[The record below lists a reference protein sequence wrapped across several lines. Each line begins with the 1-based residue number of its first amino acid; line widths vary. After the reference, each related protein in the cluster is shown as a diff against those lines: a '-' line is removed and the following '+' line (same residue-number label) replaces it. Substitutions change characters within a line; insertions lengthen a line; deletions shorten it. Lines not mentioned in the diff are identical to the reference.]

1 MNPGAVVDVAK
12 PPGHRTPRSPWEGKS
27 VLASPLGLCPPHLPC
42 CRGSRASP
50 CSGRLWSRH
59 LAQQLFRAGP
69 TRAPLLPPRLAP
81 VDPSGQA
88 VQGTPPR
95 GEAWANVDG
104 PPSLQDRTKASTVP
118 ARSPGVWLVCSTA
131 AQREPKWGLN
141 CRLLTASHPSRPE
154 ESGEWKSQDVWG
166 SQSRTNPCL
175 SLSWQRLGA
184 SSGHGQRSGC
194 GVLVTR
200 VHRAEQQVP
209 PPGQADPR
217 ASLSQGCGPEPAGQ
231 RPCQALSTV
240 PTSPHPVPRP
250 PGSGPPQGGKGS
262 AALSLQPRLSA
273 PVTCL
278 LRPRPTPLTACAGQL
293 LGPELLIGLGAGRSA
308 GRAGAPAASPSLLE
322 LTSWLEGAHPAE
334 QAANLLRLHSQ
345 PHPPGW
351 SAHGPP
357 TVPSSLTTKSSGT
370 GPKHAGQLLG
380 LPVLGGVCRAG
391 GRGLGLLLL
400 LTSTRKRGPELDDY
414 DFYTIPVTTRPVD
427 HSNSS
432 AQRRLQGDE
441 NIGTDAEERRPVKN
455 LQRASCR
462 KRTEDHQVPLQMHRE
477 PCVLA
482 NILGNGGY
490 ITRHQQVLDQM
501 ATSVTMTLL
510 TTWRSQT
517 WFRPSTG
524 PVGLEP
530 ELCLVATTTVFEFV
544 CKITCPG
551 NMRTRFPPEQQV
563 WQLVSS
569 VKRTLHGTWNPN
581 QARLNTGPVNIFQRA
596 SWGKRTGDLQVPLQ
610 MHREPCVLANILGNG
625 GYITRHQQV
634 LDQMATS
641 VKMTLLTTWRSQTWF
656 RPSTGPVGL
665 EPELCLVATTTIFEF
680 ICKTTCPGNMRT
692 RFPPEQQVW
701 QLVSSVKRTLHGTW
715 NPNQARLNT
724 GPVNIVQRA
733 SWEKRTGDLQVPLQ
747 MHREP
752 CVLANILG
760 NGGHIT
766 RHQQVLDQKATSVK
780 RTLHRTCS
788 PNQVRPNPA
797 PGGGQ
802 PGQCLESVNLSSPS
816 TLLGNQQRVY
826 VFLFII
832 FFLVFSIFLF
842 K

>member
-1 MNPGAVVDVAK
+1 MDTWWTCHAPFQVMAAWGTESRR
-12 PPGHRTPRSPWEGKS
+12 GTH
-27 VLASPLGLCPPHLPC
+27 LMASPRIMELMSPVLP
-42 CRGSRASP
+42 AYMMV
-50 CSGRLWSRH
+50 
-59 LAQQLFRAGP
+59 F
-69 TRAPLLPPRLAP
+69 
-81 VDPSGQA
+81 
-88 VQGTPPR
+88 
-95 GEAWANVDG
+95 
-104 PPSLQDRTKASTVP
+104 SLQ
-118 ARSPGVWLVCSTA
+118 
-131 AQREPKWGLN
+131 
-141 CRLLTASHPSRPE
+141 
-154 ESGEWKSQDVWG
+154 
-166 SQSRTNPCL
+166 
-175 SLSWQRLGA
+175 
-184 SSGHGQRSGC
+184 
-194 GVLVTR
+194 
-200 VHRAEQQVP
+200 
-209 PPGQADPR
+209 
-217 ASLSQGCGPEPAGQ
+217 
-231 RPCQALSTV
+231 
-240 PTSPHPVPRP
+240 
-250 PGSGPPQGGKGS
+250 
-262 AALSLQPRLSA
+262 
-273 PVTCL
+273 
-278 LRPRPTPLTACAGQL
+278 
-293 LGPELLIGLGAGRSA
+293 
-308 GRAGAPAASPSLLE
+308 
-322 LTSWLEGAHPAE
+322 
-334 QAANLLRLHSQ
+334 
-345 PHPPGW
+345 
-351 SAHGPP
+351 
-357 TVPSSLTTKSSGT
+357 
-370 GPKHAGQLLG
+370 
-380 LPVLGGVCRAG
+380 
-391 GRGLGLLLL
+391 
-400 LTSTRKRGPELDDY
+400 TSTRKRGPELDDY

-441 NIGTDAEERRPVKN
+441 NIGTDAEERRTVKN
-455 LQRASCR
+455 LQRASWG
-462 KRTEDHQVPLQMHRE
+462 KRTEDLQVPLQMHGE

-501 ATSVTMTLL
+501 ATSVKMTLL

-530 ELCLVATTTVFEFV
+530 ELCLVATTTIFEFI
-544 CKITCPG
+544 CKITSPG

-634 LDQMATS
+634 LDQKATSVKRTLHGTWNPNQARLNTGPVNIFQRASWGKRTGDLQVPLQMHREPCVLANILGNGGYITRHQQVLDQKATS

-665 EPELCLVATTTIFEF
+665 EPELCLMTTTSIFVLLLL
-680 ICKTTCPGNMRT
+680 KTIGQGNMGT
-692 RFPPEQQVW
+692 SFPPEHNMH
-701 QLVSSVKRTLHGTW
+701 QLVS
-715 NPNQARLNT
+715 
-724 GPVNIVQRA
+724 
-733 SWEKRTGDLQVPLQ
+733 
-747 MHREP
+747 
-752 CVLANILG
+752 
-760 NGGHIT
+760 
-766 RHQQVLDQKATSVK
+766 SVK

>member
-1 MNPGAVVDVAK
+1 MDTWWTCHAPFQVMAAWGTESRR
-12 PPGHRTPRSPWEGKS
+12 GTH
-27 VLASPLGLCPPHLPC
+27 LMASPRIMELMSPVLP
-42 CRGSRASP
+42 AYMMV
-50 CSGRLWSRH
+50 
-59 LAQQLFRAGP
+59 F
-69 TRAPLLPPRLAP
+69 
-81 VDPSGQA
+81 
-88 VQGTPPR
+88 
-95 GEAWANVDG
+95 
-104 PPSLQDRTKASTVP
+104 SLQ
-118 ARSPGVWLVCSTA
+118 
-131 AQREPKWGLN
+131 
-141 CRLLTASHPSRPE
+141 
-154 ESGEWKSQDVWG
+154 
-166 SQSRTNPCL
+166 
-175 SLSWQRLGA
+175 
-184 SSGHGQRSGC
+184 
-194 GVLVTR
+194 
-200 VHRAEQQVP
+200 
-209 PPGQADPR
+209 
-217 ASLSQGCGPEPAGQ
+217 
-231 RPCQALSTV
+231 
-240 PTSPHPVPRP
+240 
-250 PGSGPPQGGKGS
+250 
-262 AALSLQPRLSA
+262 
-273 PVTCL
+273 
-278 LRPRPTPLTACAGQL
+278 
-293 LGPELLIGLGAGRSA
+293 
-308 GRAGAPAASPSLLE
+308 
-322 LTSWLEGAHPAE
+322 
-334 QAANLLRLHSQ
+334 
-345 PHPPGW
+345 
-351 SAHGPP
+351 
-357 TVPSSLTTKSSGT
+357 
-370 GPKHAGQLLG
+370 
-380 LPVLGGVCRAG
+380 
-391 GRGLGLLLL
+391 
-400 LTSTRKRGPELDDY
+400 TSTRKRGPELDDY

-441 NIGTDAEERRPVKN
+441 NIGTDAEERRTVKN
-455 LQRASCR
+455 LQRASWG
-462 KRTEDHQVPLQMHRE
+462 KRTEDLQVPLQMHGE

-501 ATSVTMTLL
+501 ATSVKMTLL

-530 ELCLVATTTVFEFV
+530 ELCLVATTTIFEFI
-544 CKITCPG
+544 CKITSPG

-634 LDQMATS
+634 LDQKATS

-680 ICKTTCPGNMRT
+680 ICKITSPGNMRT

-724 GPVNIVQRA
+724 GPVNIFQRA
-733 SWEKRTGDLQVPLQ
+733 SWGKRTGDLQVPLQ

-760 NGGHIT
+760 NGGYIT

>member
-1 MNPGAVVDVAK
+1 M
-12 PPGHRTPRSPWEGKS
+12 
-27 VLASPLGLCPPHLPC
+27 
-42 CRGSRASP
+42 
-50 CSGRLWSRH
+50 
-59 LAQQLFRAGP
+59 Q
-69 TRAPLLPPRLAP
+69 
-81 VDPSGQA
+81 
-88 VQGTPPR
+88 
-95 GEAWANVDG
+95 
-104 PPSLQDRTKASTVP
+104 
-118 ARSPGVWLVCSTA
+118 
-131 AQREPKWGLN
+131 
-141 CRLLTASHPSRPE
+141 
-154 ESGEWKSQDVWG
+154 
-166 SQSRTNPCL
+166 
-175 SLSWQRLGA
+175 
-184 SSGHGQRSGC
+184 
-194 GVLVTR
+194 
-200 VHRAEQQVP
+200 
-209 PPGQADPR
+209 
-217 ASLSQGCGPEPAGQ
+217 
-231 RPCQALSTV
+231 
-240 PTSPHPVPRP
+240 
-250 PGSGPPQGGKGS
+250 
-262 AALSLQPRLSA
+262 
-273 PVTCL
+273 
-278 LRPRPTPLTACAGQL
+278 
-293 LGPELLIGLGAGRSA
+293 
-308 GRAGAPAASPSLLE
+308 
-322 LTSWLEGAHPAE
+322 
-334 QAANLLRLHSQ
+334 
-345 PHPPGW
+345 
-351 SAHGPP
+351 
-357 TVPSSLTTKSSGT
+357 
-370 GPKHAGQLLG
+370 
-380 LPVLGGVCRAG
+380 
-391 GRGLGLLLL
+391 
-400 LTSTRKRGPELDDY
+400 TSTRKRGPELDDY

-441 NIGTDAEERRPVKN
+441 NIGTDAEERRTVKN
-455 LQRASCR
+455 LQRASWG
-462 KRTEDHQVPLQMHRE
+462 KRTEDLQVPLQMHGE

-501 ATSVTMTLL
+501 ATSVKMTLL

-530 ELCLVATTTVFEFV
+530 ELCLVATTTIFEFI
-544 CKITCPG
+544 CKITSPG

-634 LDQMATS
+634 LDQKATS

-680 ICKTTCPGNMRT
+680 ICKITSPGNMRT

-724 GPVNIVQRA
+724 GPVNIFQRA
-733 SWEKRTGDLQVPLQ
+733 SWGKRTGDLQVPLQ

-760 NGGHIT
+760 NGGYIT
-766 RHQQVLDQKATSVK
+766 RHQQVLDQKATSVKMTLLTTWRSQTWFRPSTGPVGLEPELCLMTTTSIFVLLLLKTIGQGNMGTSFPPEHNMHQLVSSVK